1 MATGPRASPN
11 DSLFPKSAAIAEWCD
26 MNLVIWL
33 PALFLLG
40 VAAMG
45 LVFAFAAG
53 CERV

>member
-1 MATGPRASPN
+1 
-11 DSLFPKSAAIAEWCD
+11 
-26 MNLVIWL
+26 MNLLVWL

-40 VAAMG
+40 VAALG